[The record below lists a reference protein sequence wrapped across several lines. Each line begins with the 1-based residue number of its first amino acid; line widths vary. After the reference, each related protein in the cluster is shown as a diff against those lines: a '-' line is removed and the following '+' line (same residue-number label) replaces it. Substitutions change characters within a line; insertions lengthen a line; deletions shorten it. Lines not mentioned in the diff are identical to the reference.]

1 MDTKVNGVYE
11 NGIVYLTEPLP
22 ANVDPRLRQSVAVEF
37 SSEIND
43 EDTRVELKKIEDELQ
58 SLGSP
63 SEDTPE
69 QRKRRAA
76 LVVQALKLLPPFTD
90 EELAALQESIKRPMS
105 MFTLVK
111 DDKSIT

>member
-11 NGIVYLTEPLP
+11 NGVVYLPEPLP

-43 EDTRVELKKIEDELQ
+43 EAAETELKKIENELQ

-63 SEDTPE
+63 EDDTSA

-76 LVVQALKLLPPFTD
+76 LVVKALKLLPPFMD
-90 EELAALQESIKRPMS
+90 EEFAELQESTKRPMS
-105 MFTLVK
+105 MFAVGL
-111 DDKSIT
+111 